1 MSDLRLFSPPLPPPF
16 PFALAKDDPALA
28 LDGDDWA
35 WRFLRLNPQYQSDF
49 LLQARLPPV
58 LRDKG
63 EWPLSQLQKELS
75 PADWDATCQLSAAYF
90 CTEGFVLGRPFD
102 WDETPIG
109 TMRQILGAD
118 VDDAQKLSQIFVR
131 DFELDCGRTWGLT
144 EWLTPNLPSLPPLT
158 ESNRV
163 SWFYSLYEPIYELAV
178 FDVSRTDRSEA
189 QPHIQATGVQAINS
203 NNWTEYRRIS
213 VVEQGEIV
221 QRLATIKGQ
230 APSLREP
237 FRSSHEVGTLICLD
251 NNVRTQLRAVKQL
264 LDSVA
269 KARKLPRNYGNSS
282 DFEPLVLDAQHP
294 HARPFSE
301 LQTALRDL
309 LAPSGVVRRRQWRIV
324 VWDLQHDLG
333 KQLRQAQ
340 LVLEAKQVELR
351 DQDRLTIPSR
361 IRAGAK
367 YDAKEIF
374 WLKAALCC
382 MEASAL
388 LHERYPDTTF
398 GYPRLTD
405 AFFNPKSPWFSQV
418 RGGPSMPATHY
429 EPETSGKFTTACRD
443 SLENGRDLSRL
454 NYSILVGQKA
464 ADLLP
469 ANAVEAPSRVTE
481 QSAMAWMVRQSA
493 PAKKSKS
500 KKP

>member
-1 MSDLRLFSPPLPPPF
+1 M
-16 PFALAKDDPALA
+16 
-28 LDGDDWA
+28 
-35 WRFLRLNPQYQSDF
+35 
-49 LLQARLPPV
+49 
-58 LRDKG
+58 
-63 EWPLSQLQKELS
+63 
-75 PADWDATCQLSAAYF
+75 
-90 CTEGFVLGRPFD
+90 
-102 WDETPIG
+102 I
-109 TMRQILGAD
+109 
-118 VDDAQKLSQIFVR
+118 
-131 DFELDCGRTWGLT
+131 
-144 EWLTPNLPSLPPLT
+144 
-158 ESNRV
+158 
-163 SWFYSLYEPIYELAV
+163 
-178 FDVSRTDRSEA
+178 
-189 QPHIQATGVQAINS
+189 
-203 NNWTEYRRIS
+203 
-213 VVEQGEIV
+213 
-221 QRLATIKGQ
+221 
-230 APSLREP
+230 
-237 FRSSHEVGTLICLD
+237 
-251 NNVRTQLRAVKQL
+251 
-264 LDSVA
+264 
-269 KARKLPRNYGNSS
+269 
-282 DFEPLVLDAQHP
+282 
-294 HARPFSE
+294 
-301 LQTALRDL
+301 
-309 LAPSGVVRRRQWRIV
+309 
-324 VWDLQHDLG
+324 WDLQHDLE
-333 KQLRQAQ
+333 KPIRQAQ
-340 LVLEAKQVELR
+340 LVLDAKQVELR
-351 DQDRLTIPSR
+351 DQDRLTSPSR